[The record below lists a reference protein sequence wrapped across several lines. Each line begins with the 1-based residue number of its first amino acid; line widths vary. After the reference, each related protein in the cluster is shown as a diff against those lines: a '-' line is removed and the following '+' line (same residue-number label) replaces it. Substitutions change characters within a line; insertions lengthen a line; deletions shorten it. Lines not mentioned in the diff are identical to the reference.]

1 MTAAA
6 GTSGDHVRP
15 GAGTRNRSASALA
28 RYNARVAVDLDPRA
42 AGMLRALLD
51 PGAGGAAALRDL
63 AAGDGHAHASAH
75 AWCTSVVTV
84 AHDVAGSGTVR
95 PGAEVACRRC
105 VDVARTAT
113 DLLGRAASVAL
124 PAHVRGLGAASALR
138 SVVVLACADLDR
150 CPHRDVVVASLTAP
164 WSAGVLDAIAAVPG
178 AGTTEG

>member
-1 MTAAA
+1 VTAAA
-6 GTSGDHVRP
+6 GTAGDHVRA

-51 PGAGGAAALRDL
+51 PGAVGATTLRDL
-63 AAGDGHAHASAH
+63 VGVDGHAHGSAH
-75 AWCTSVVTV
+75 AWCTAVITV

-105 VDVARTAT
+105 VDGARTAT

-124 PAHVRGLGAASALR
+124 PAHVQGLGAASALR
-138 SVVVLACADLDR
+138 TVVVLACADLDR

-164 WSAGVLDAIAAVPG
+164 GSAGVLDAIAAVTG
-178 AGTTEG
+178 AGTARG

>member
-1 MTAAA
+1 VTAAA
-6 GTSGDHVRP
+6 GTSGAHVRS

-51 PGAGGAAALRDL
+51 PGAVGAAALRDL
-63 AAGDGHAHASAH
+63 GGGAAPPHASAH

-150 CPHRDVVVASLTAP
+150 CPHRDVVVASLIAP

-178 AGTTEG
+178 AGTAEG

>member
-1 MTAAA
+1 MTATA

-63 AAGDGHAHASAH
+63 VGDDAHAHASAH
-75 AWCTSVVTV
+75 AWCTSVITV
-84 AHDVAGSGTVR
+84 AHDVAGSGTAR
-95 PGAEVACRRC
+95 PGAGASCRRC
-105 VDVARTAT
+105 VEAARTAT

-124 PAHVRGLGAASALR
+124 PAHVQGLGAASALR

-150 CPHRDVVVASLTAP
+150 CPHRDAVVASLTAP
-164 WSAGVLDAIAAVPG
+164 GSARVLDAVAAVRG
-178 AGTTEG
+178 AGAARG